1 MRCRP
6 KRACQQQQQQTEV
19 KKRRVVVNNDVLH
32 DIFACVKQSHS
43 PVVSFDEKNS
53 ILLMHAKIRH
63 DYAVR
68 KRKNPKTP
76 KIDIDKTVAE
86 CVQRSR
92 RVVTAVWNDYI
103 HLGGLSASG
112 RRGNNLRKKTR
123 IPRTY
128 TKKVMET
135 IITFIRRQR
144 SQGRRVVA
152 RHIMDLLEQQ
162 DILDVDR
169 HVSQS
174 VQTAER
180 TRVLIKK
187 TLKTT
192 MACSTM
198 STLSNG

>member
-1 MRCRP
+1 MQC
-6 KRACQQQQQQTEV
+6 ESV
-19 KKRRVVVNNDVLH
+19 
-32 DIFACVKQSHS
+32 
-43 PVVSFDEKNS
+43 
-53 ILLMHAKIRH
+53 
-63 DYAVR
+63 
-68 KRKNPKTP
+68 
-76 KIDIDKTVAE
+76 
-86 CVQRSR
+86 
-92 RVVTAVWNDYI
+92 
-103 HLGGLSASG
+103 
-112 RRGNNLRKKTR
+112 R
-123 IPRTY
+123 IPRHQRLTLTKQLPSVY
-128 TKKVMET
+128 NEVGESLLRSGMITFTWVGYQQVGEEAIICERRHGYHVRTKKVMET